1 MADVDEFKK
10 YNDAFG
16 HPAGDEVLK
25 KVAGILL
32 NSTRSMD
39 CTARYGGEEFA
50 VLLTGTSV
58 DVANEVAERIRA
70 RVEAQEFAG
79 RKITLS
85 IGIAEF
91 PTNGETADEVISSA
105 DEALYSAKR
114 SGRNRVV
121 RAGEKNAK
129 VKGKI

>member
-25 KVAGILL
+25 KVATILL
-32 NSTRSMD
+32 SSTRSVD

-50 VLLTGTSV
+50 VLLTGTGAE
-58 DVANEVAERIRA
+58 VATEVAERIRA
-70 RVEAQEFAG
+70 RVETEEFAG
-79 RKITLS
+79 RRITLS

-91 PTNGETADEVISSA
+91 PANGHTADEVISSA
-105 DEALYSAKR
+105 DEALYAAKR

-121 RAGEKNAK
+121 RAGEKKAK
-129 VKGKI
+129 IKGKI